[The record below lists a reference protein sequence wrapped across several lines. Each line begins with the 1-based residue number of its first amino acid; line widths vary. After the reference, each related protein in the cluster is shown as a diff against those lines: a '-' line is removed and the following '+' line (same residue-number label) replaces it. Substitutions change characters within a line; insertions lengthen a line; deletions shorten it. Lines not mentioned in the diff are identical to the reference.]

1 MEADKRP
8 STYLITGANRGI
20 GLELARQI
28 ARRGDQV
35 IATARHPDQARE
47 LARLKVRVE
56 PLDVADAASVD
67 ALRQRLEGVPI
78 DVLIHNAAIGNAGP
92 TIDRVEIEDVER
104 TFQVNAL
111 GPLRVTQALMAGL
124 EAGRGKTIVGITSG
138 LGSVSENTS
147 GAWGAYRISKA
158 ALNQLF
164 RTMAAELRS
173 RGFTCVV
180 ISPGWVQTD
189 MGGKGA
195 TLTPEESVRSMLRVL
210 DRLTPADTGQ
220 FFDHRGRRVAW

>member
-1 MEADKRP
+1 MKADKGTA
-8 STYLITGANRGI
+8 TYLVTGANRGI
-20 GLELARQI
+20 GFELARQLSQQ
-28 ARRGDQV
+28 GDQV

-56 PLDVADAASVD
+56 QLDVSDAASVA

-78 DVLIHNAAIGNAGP
+78 DVLIHNAAIGDAGP
-92 TIDRVEIEDVER
+92 TIDHVEIEDVER

-124 EAGRGKTIVGITSG
+124 EAGRQKTIVGITSG

-147 GAWGAYRISKA
+147 GGWGAYRISKA

-180 ISPGWVQTD
+180 ISPGWVQTE

-195 TLTPEESVRSMLRVL
+195 TLTPEESVRAMLHVL
-210 DRLTPADTGQ
+210 DRLTPADAGQ